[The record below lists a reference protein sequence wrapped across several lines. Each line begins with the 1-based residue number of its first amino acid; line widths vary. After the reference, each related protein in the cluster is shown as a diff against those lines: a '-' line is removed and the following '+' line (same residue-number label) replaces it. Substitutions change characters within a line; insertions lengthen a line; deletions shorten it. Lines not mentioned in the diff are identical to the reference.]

1 LESVVHAS
9 FHERIEAEVQR
20 NRCKVFNLIPQC
32 SLTCTVRLPREIN
45 PQPNLTKWLVD
56 ASTTQRIITSN
67 RCIAVVDSSF
77 FPIYPEFISVHWKFV
92 YENKV
97 IGYGGFVA
105 KVQIHLQSAYVAEVY
120 GGLGVLTSI
129 KQIMIQH
136 SQNNKIDLMLGSD
149 C

>member
-1 LESVVHAS
+1 MESVVHAS
-9 FHERIEAEVQR
+9 FHERIEVEVQR

-32 SLTCTVRLPREIN
+32 SLTCTVRLQREIN

-56 ASTTQRIITSN
+56 ARTTQHIITFN
-67 RCIAVVDSSF
+67 KCIAVVDGSF
-77 FPIYPEFISVHWKFV
+77 FPTYPEFISTHWKFV
-92 YENKV
+92 YKNKV
-97 IGYGGFVA
+97 IDHGGFVV
-105 KVQIHLQSAYVAEVY
+105 KVQIHLQSAYAAEVY
-120 GGLGVLTSI
+120 SRLGVLTSI